1 MQKINK
7 ITAQIKALNKRITEG
22 KVKNVYAVQNKIK
35 TLKNRLKIEIDLYNW
50 ENYLSFVTINIAISF
65 ASSNVSA
72 STLNFSLFHII
83 TLSSM

>member
-7 ITAQIKALNKRITEG
+7 ITMQIKALNKRITEG

-50 ENYLSFVTINIAISF
+50 ENYLSN
-65 ASSNVSA
+65 
-72 STLNFSLFHII
+72 
-83 TLSSM
+83 

>member
-7 ITAQIKALNKRITEG
+7 ITAQIRVLNKRLTEG

-50 ENYLSFVTINIAISF
+50 ENYLSN
-65 ASSNVSA
+65 
-72 STLNFSLFHII
+72 
-83 TLSSM
+83 

>member
-50 ENYLSFVTINIAISF
+50 ENYLSN
-65 ASSNVSA
+65 
-72 STLNFSLFHII
+72 
-83 TLSSM
+83 

>member
-7 ITAQIKALNKRITEG
+7 ITAQIRALNKRLTEG

-50 ENYLSFVTINIAISF
+50 ENYLSN
-65 ASSNVSA
+65 
-72 STLNFSLFHII
+72 
-83 TLSSM
+83 

>member
-7 ITAQIKALNKRITEG
+7 ITAQIRALNKRITEG

-50 ENYLSFVTINIAISF
+50 ENYLSN
-65 ASSNVSA
+65 
-72 STLNFSLFHII
+72 
-83 TLSSM
+83 

>member
-7 ITAQIKALNKRITEG
+7 ITAQIRALNKRITGG

-50 ENYLSFVTINIAISF
+50 ENYLSN
-65 ASSNVSA
+65 
-72 STLNFSLFHII
+72 
-83 TLSSM
+83 